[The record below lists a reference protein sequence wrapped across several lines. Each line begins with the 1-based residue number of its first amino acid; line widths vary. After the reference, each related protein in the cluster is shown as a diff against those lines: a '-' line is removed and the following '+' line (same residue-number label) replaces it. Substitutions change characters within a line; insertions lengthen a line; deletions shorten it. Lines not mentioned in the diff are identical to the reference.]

1 MAASQRVF
9 RTAQIRVIESRAIAA
24 VPPPP
29 LMEWAGVA
37 AAREARAML
46 GAGSRVLVL
55 AGAGNNGGD
64 ALVAARHLR
73 DSWLDVRVVLPG
85 DAAAMPTDAAAAFAA
100 WQVSGGITLTALPPA
115 FEADL
120 LIDGLFGI
128 GLTRPV
134 TGVFAESIER
144 MNAATIPVLALDV
157 PSGIDAD
164 TGRVLGCAVRATT
177 TITFIALKPGL
188 LTLDGPDHAGYVVL
202 DSLGLDTDDADLP
215 GGIVLDASVVRRAIA
230 PRTANSHKGSYG
242 TVGIIGGAPGMV
254 GAALLAARAALH
266 AGAGKVVAGMLAD
279 DAPSVDPVQPELML
293 RTVREASVAANVLVV
308 GPGLGQSEAA
318 RRVLQAS
325 LEVTVPL
332 VLDAD
337 ALNLIAG
344 DALLASQVARRIAP
358 TVITPHPAEAARL
371 LQETTTAIQADRIDA
386 AVRLAQRLNA
396 FVVLKGAGSICAAAD
411 GTWCINTTG
420 NPGLAS
426 AGTGDVLAG
435 LVGALIAQGAAPFDA
450 LQAAVHVHGLAA
462 DRLKKALGGPLGI
475 TASALVT
482 TIPLALN
489 EIVGGGA
496 E

>member
-1 MAASQRVF
+1 MAAPQRVF
-9 RTAQIRVIESRAIAA
+9 RTAQIRVIESRAIAV

-29 LMEWAGVA
+29 LMEWAGAA

-46 GAGSRVLVL
+46 SAGARVLVL

-73 DSWLDVRVVLPG
+73 DSWLDVRVVLLG
-85 DAAAMPTDAAAAFAA
+85 DAAGMPADAAAAFAA
-100 WQVSGGITLTALPPA
+100 WQVSGGTTLTALPPA
-115 FEADL
+115 FDADL

-128 GLTRPV
+128 GLARPV

-188 LTLDGPDHAGYVVL
+188 LTLDGPDHAGRVVI
-202 DSLGLDTDDADLP
+202 DSLGLGADDADVP
-215 GGIVLDASVVRRAIA
+215 AGIVLDASVVRRAMA
-230 PRTANSHKGSYG
+230 PRPANSHKGSYG

-254 GAALLAARAALH
+254 GAVLLAARAALH
-266 AGAGKVVAGMLAD
+266 AGAGKVLAGMLAE
-279 DAPSVDPVQPELML
+279 DAPSVDPAQPELML
-293 RTVREASVAANVLVV
+293 RTVREASAAGTVLVV

-396 FVVLKGAGSICAAAD
+396 LVVLKGAGSICAAAN
-411 GTWCINTTG
+411 GMWCINTSG

-462 DRLKKALGGPLGI
+462 DRLRKTLGGPLGI

-482 TIPLALN
+482 AIPLVLN
-489 EIVGGGA
+489 AIVTGGA
-496 E
+496 G